1 MFDSGDSGEPGV
13 KGDIYVMRL
22 AGGKKKALTDR
33 PRREE
38 DGPFDV
44 AQNPVFSPNG
54 RKILY
59 TQFHS
64 ESTDLVVMKANGSGK
79 HVILGGRRGPN
90 KADWGTHP

>member
-1 MFDSGDSGEPGV
+1 MPV
-13 KGDIYVMRL
+13 

-33 PRREE
+33 PPLTP
-38 DGPFDV
+38 DGPFDL

-59 TQFHS
+59 TQFHT
-64 ESTDLVVMKANGSGK
+64 EGTDLVVMRTDGSGK
-79 HVILGGRRGPN
+79 HAILGGKRFPN